1 MNVSTALYII
11 GNGFDLHHEIPSD
24 YRDFGN
30 YLAAVDYDTYREVET
45 YFNVDDEFWWQF
57 EQQLAHFDTELAID
71 DASQFLMSYG
81 ADDWSDSGHHDYQY
95 ELKRIVIA
103 VSSTLQERFTQWVR
117 QLPIPTRSSCKTVRM
132 ALDPS
137 ARYLNFN
144 YTPTLQKTYEIPNAQ
159 ILHIHGNGTNET
171 DQLVIG
177 HGWERAESDSLNHH
191 IDMSEA
197 DVRIAEG
204 NQIVDSYFS
213 STFKPTTKIIARNQ
227 PFFANLKPIRQVFVM
242 GHSLAEVDYPY
253 FAEIIRNIDRASVR
267 WTISYHRD
275 LTDTQLKFSQFD
287 IDISQASFATL
298 DDVHRWI
305 P

>member
-1 MNVSTALYII
+1 MNISTALYII
-11 GNGFDLHHEIPSD
+11 GNGFDRHHEIPSD
-24 YRDFGN
+24 YRDFGD

-45 YFNVDDEFWWQF
+45 YFSVDDEFWWQF
-57 EQQLAHFDTELAID
+57 EQQLAHFDTESAID
-71 DASQFLMSYG
+71 DASQFLVSYG

-95 ELKRIVIA
+95 ELKRVVIA

-144 YTPTLQKTYEIPNAQ
+144 YTPTLQNAYGIPNAQ
-159 ILHIHGNGTNET
+159 ILHIHGNGSNQTE
-171 DQLVIG
+171 QLVIG
-177 HGWERAESDSLNHH
+177 HGWKRAESDSLNHH

-197 DVRIAEG
+197 DVRVVEG
-204 NQIVDSYFS
+204 NHIVDSYFS
-213 STFKPTTKIIARNQ
+213 ETFKPTAKIIARNQ
-227 PFFANLKPIRQVFVM
+227 PFFANLKSIRQIFVM
-242 GHSLAEVDYPY
+242 GHSLAEVDSPY
-253 FAEIIRNIDRASVR
+253 FAEIIRNIDNSSVR
-267 WTISYHRD
+267 WTISYHGD
-275 LTDTQLKFSQFD
+275 LTDTQEKFSRFG
-287 IDISQASFATL
+287 IDMSLARFATL